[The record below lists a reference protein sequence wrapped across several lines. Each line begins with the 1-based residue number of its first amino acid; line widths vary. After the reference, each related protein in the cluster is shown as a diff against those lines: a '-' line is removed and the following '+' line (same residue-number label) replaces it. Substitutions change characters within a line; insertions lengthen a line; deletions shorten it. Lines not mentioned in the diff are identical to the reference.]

1 MIFLIN
7 LNDSKY
13 IYGIWFVFCY
23 GLRLVWLASVEFLA
37 REASFF
43 NGLIIEIWEATPP
56 RASFRLLISEELR
69 HVIIK
74 LGQKTN
80 AGHKTIL

>member
-23 GLRLVWLASVEFLA
+23 GLRLVWLALSFLA
-37 REASFF
+37 RIEASF
-43 NGLIIEIWEATPP
+43 LMV
-56 RASFRLLISEELR
+56 LLLRFEKLLPLEL
-69 HVIIK
+69 HFDF
-74 LGQKTN
+74 
-80 AGHKTIL
+80 